1 MGAADRG
8 LDQPL
13 RVSFTNVGCKLN
25 QHELETL
32 QNGFDRRGH
41 TVVGDGEADVC
52 VVNTC
57 TVTGSG
63 DADSRKAVRRARRRN
78 PGATVVATGCY
89 AQRRPQELAA
99 AGAHLVLGNDRKADL
114 LELVEGYLAGEELPP
129 APVGA
134 PVGRF
139 LEIEGAVTRGRTRG
153 TLKIQDGCDEHCTY
167 CIIPTVR
174 GKGISRP
181 TGEVVRQARKM
192 VEAGYREIA
201 ITGVHTGSYGGGSS
215 LPSTLVPLLKE
226 LDGIDGLERIRL
238 NSVEPAYVSEAL
250 IDHAATSAKFCRHFH
265 IPLQSGDDFVLRRM
279 GRRYRRSDYAATIER
294 IHSVIPDCAIGA
306 DVMVGFPGEERVHFE
321 NTCSLLR
328 DLPVS
333 YLHVFPY
340 SLRSETP
347 AERLAGHVNRRE
359 KAERA
364 RELIDLGNGKRMRFH
379 RRLVGRRVYPLV
391 EDRRDRVS
399 GLPLGLT
406 DNYVKVAIDSSRDLA
421 RGNIDSS
428 RDLAP
433 GNIVAADV
441 TRAREDM
448 VYGAVAGIRS

>member
-1 MGAADRG
+1 VGAADRG

-41 TVVGDGEADVC
+41 TVVGDGDADVC

-89 AQRRPQELAA
+89 AQRRPLELTA

-114 LELVEGYLAGEELPP
+114 LQLVEGYLAGDEELPP
-129 APVGA
+129 PEAVEA

-139 LEIEGAVTRGRTRG
+139 LEIEGAVARGRTRG

-167 CIIPTVR
+167 CIIPAVR

-181 TGEVVRQARKM
+181 AGEVVNQARKM
-192 VEAGYREIA
+192 VEAGYRELA
-201 ITGVHTGSYGGGSS
+201 ITGVHTGSYGGDSGR
-215 LPSTLVPLLKE
+215 PSTLVPLLKE
-226 LDGIDGLERIRL
+226 LDCIDGLERVRL
-238 NSVEPAYVSEAL
+238 NSVEPAYVSETL
-250 IDHAATSAKFCRHFH
+250 IDHAASSAKFCRHFH
-265 IPLQSGDDFVLRRM
+265 IPLQSGDDAVLRRM
-279 GRRYRRSDYAATIER
+279 GRRYRRRDYAAMIER

-306 DVMVGFPGEERVHFE
+306 DVMVGFPGEERVHFD

-340 SLRSETP
+340 SLRTETP
-347 AERLAGHVNRRE
+347 AERLAGHVSRGE
-359 KAERA
+359 KSERA
-364 RELIDLGNGKRMRFH
+364 RELIALGNEKRMRFH
-379 RRLVGRRVYPLV
+379 RHFVGCRVYPLV

-406 DNYVKVAIDSSRDLA
+406 DNYVKVAIDS
-421 RGNIDSS
+421 GG
-428 RDLAP
+428 DLAP
-433 GNIVAADV
+433 GSIVAADV

-448 VYGAVAGIRS
+448 VYGTAAGAGT

>member
-1 MGAADRG
+1 MDTLYRSLDR
-8 LDQPL
+8 PL
-13 RVSFTNVGCKLN
+13 RVTFTNVGCKLN

-41 TVVGDGEADVC
+41 AVVGDGEADVC

-89 AQRRPQELAA
+89 AQRRPRDLSA

-114 LELVEGYLAGEELPP
+114 LQLVESYLAGEELRPPP
-129 APVGA
+129 AGGA

-139 LEIEGAVTRGRTRG
+139 LEIEGTVARGRTRG

-174 GKGISRP
+174 GKGISRAAA
-181 TGEVVRQARKM
+181 EVMSQARKM
-192 VEAGYREIA
+192 VAAGYRELA
-201 ITGVHTGSYGGGSS
+201 LTGVHTGSYGGDGGR
-215 LPSTLVPLLKE
+215 TGALVPLLKE
-226 LDGIDGLERIRL
+226 LDAIDGLERIRL

-265 IPLQSGDDFVLRRM
+265 VPLQSGDDSVLRRM
-279 GRRYRRSDYAATIER
+279 GRRYRRGFYAATIER
-294 IHSVIPDCAIGA
+294 IHEAIPDCAIGA
-306 DVMVGFPGEERVHFE
+306 DVMVGFPGEERAHFD
-321 NTCSLLR
+321 NTCSLLC

-340 SLRSETP
+340 SLRTETP
-347 AERLAGHVNRRE
+347 AERLAGHVGGRE
-359 KAERA
+359 KSERA
-364 RELIDLGNGKRMRFH
+364 RELIELGNEKRMRFH
-379 RRLVGRRVYPLV
+379 LNFVGRRVNPLV
-391 EDRRDRVS
+391 EDRRDRAS
-399 GLPLGLT
+399 GLPVGLT
-406 DNYVKVAIDSSRDLA
+406 DNYLKVAIDSDRDL
-421 RGNIDSS
+421 S
-428 RDLAP
+428 P
-433 GNIVAADV
+433 GSIVAAKV

-448 VYGAVAGIRS
+448 VYGTAARAGT

>member
-1 MGAADRG
+1 MGTVNDG
-8 LDQPL
+8 LDRPL

-41 TVVGDGEADVC
+41 AVVGDGDADVC

-89 AQRRPQELAA
+89 AQRRPRDLSA
-99 AGAHLVLGNDRKADL
+99 AGAHLVLGNDRKAEL
-114 LELVEGYLAGEELPP
+114 LQLVESYLAGEELPP
-129 APVGA
+129 PAAERA

-139 LEIEGAVTRGRTRG
+139 LEIEGVVARGRTRG

-174 GKGISRP
+174 GMGISRP
-181 TGEVVRQARKM
+181 AVEVVSQARKM
-192 VEAGYREIA
+192 VAAGYRELA
-201 ITGVHTGSYGGGSS
+201 LTGVHTGSYGGDGGRT
-215 LPSTLVPLLKE
+215 STLVPLLKE
-226 LDGIDGLERIRL
+226 LDAIDGLERIRL
-238 NSVEPAYVSEAL
+238 NSVEPAYVSQAL

-265 IPLQSGDDFVLRRM
+265 IPLQSGDDSVLRRM

-294 IHSVIPDCAIGA
+294 IHEAVPDCAIGA
-306 DVMVGFPGEERVHFE
+306 DVMVGFPGEERAHFD

-340 SLRSETP
+340 SLRTETP
-347 AERLAGHVNRRE
+347 AERLSGHVRRRE
-359 KAERA
+359 KSERA
-364 RELIDLGNGKRMRFH
+364 RELIELGNEKRMRFH
-379 RRLVGRRVYPLV
+379 LNFVGQPVYPLV
-391 EDRRDRVS
+391 EDRRDRAS
-399 GLPLGLT
+399 GLPVGLT
-406 DNYVKVAIDSSRDLA
+406 DNYLKVVIDADCDL
-421 RGNIDSS
+421 S
-428 RDLAP
+428 P
-433 GNIVAADV
+433 GSIVAANV

-448 VYGAVAGIRS
+448 VYGTVARAGT

>member
-1 MGAADRG
+1 MLEQQTRTVDRR

-32 QNGFDRRGH
+32 QNRFDRRGH
-41 TVVGDGEADVC
+41 AVVGDGEADVC

-89 AQRRPQELAA
+89 AQRRPGDLSA
-99 AGAHLVLGNDRKADL
+99 AGAHLVLGNDRKAEL
-114 LELVEGYLAGEELPP
+114 LQLVESYLAGEELHPP
-129 APVGA
+129 AADRA

-139 LEIEGAVTRGRTRG
+139 LEIEGVVARGRTRG

-181 TGEVVRQARKM
+181 AAEVVSQARKM
-192 VEAGYREIA
+192 VEAGYCELA
-201 ITGVHTGSYGGGSS
+201 LTGVHTGSYGGDGGRT
-215 LPSTLVPLLKE
+215 STLVPLLKE
-226 LDGIDGLERIRL
+226 LDAIDGLERVRL

-265 IPLQSGDDFVLRRM
+265 IPLQSGDDSVLRRM
-279 GRRYRRSDYAATIER
+279 GRRYRRSDYAATIGR
-294 IHSVIPDCAIGA
+294 IHEAIPDCAIGA
-306 DVMVGFPGEERVHFE
+306 DVMVGFPGEERAHFE
-321 NTCSLLR
+321 NTRSLLR

-340 SLRSETP
+340 SLRTETP
-347 AERLAGHVNRRE
+347 AERLSGHLSRGE
-359 KAERA
+359 KSERA
-364 RELIDLGNGKRMRFH
+364 KELIELGNEKRVRFN
-379 RRLVGRRVYPLV
+379 LNFVGRRVHPLV
-391 EDRRDRVS
+391 EDRRDRAS
-399 GLPLGLT
+399 GLQVGLT
-406 DNYVKVAIDSSRDLA
+406 DNYLKVAIDSDRDL
-421 RGNIDSS
+421 S
-428 RDLAP
+428 P
-433 GNIVAADV
+433 GSIVATNV

-448 VYGAVAGIRS
+448 VYGTAARAGT

>member
-1 MGAADRG
+1 MRTAERG

-41 TVVGDGEADVC
+41 TVVGDGEADIC

-89 AQRRPQELAA
+89 AQRRPRELAA

-114 LELVEGYLAGEELPP
+114 LQLVEGYFAGEKLPP
-129 APVGA
+129 APVEPT

-139 LEIEGAVTRGRTRG
+139 LEIEGVVARGRTRG

-167 CIIPTVR
+167 CIIPSVR
-174 GKGISRP
+174 GRGISRP
-181 TGEVVRQARKM
+181 PEEVVDQAREM
-192 VEAGYREIA
+192 VRAGYRELA
-201 ITGVHTGSYGGGSS
+201 LTGVHTGSYGGDGGRT
-215 LPSTLVPLLKE
+215 STLVPLLKD
-226 LDGIDGLERIRL
+226 LDAIDGLERIRL

-265 IPLQSGDDFVLRRM
+265 VPLQSGDDSVLRRM
-279 GRRYRRSDYAATIER
+279 GRRYRRGDYAATIER
-294 IHSVIPDCAIGA
+294 IHEAIPDCAIGA
-306 DVMVGFPGEERVHFE
+306 DVMVGFPGEERTHFD
-321 NTCSLLR
+321 NTFSLLR
-328 DLPVS
+328 DLPVT

-347 AERLAGHVNRRE
+347 AEQLAGHVIRRE
-359 KAERA
+359 KTARA
-364 RELIDLGNGKRMRFH
+364 RELIDLGNDKRIRFH
-379 RRLVGRRVYPLV
+379 RGFVRRRVFALV
-391 EDRRDRVS
+391 EDRRDRGS
-399 GLPLGLT
+399 GLQLGLT
-406 DNYVKVAIDSSRDLA
+406 DNYIKVAIDSDRDL
-421 RGNIDSS
+421 S
-428 RDLAP
+428 P
-433 GNIVAADV
+433 GSIVPVDV
-441 TRAREDM
+441 IEAREDM
-448 VYGAVAGIRS
+448 VYGAAPESRK

>member
-1 MGAADRG
+1 MGTLDGG
-8 LDQPL
+8 LDRPL

-41 TVVGDGEADVC
+41 AVVGDGEADVC

-89 AQRRPQELAA
+89 AQRRPRDLSA

-114 LELVEGYLAGEELPP
+114 LQLVESYLAGEELRSPP
-129 APVGA
+129 AGGA

-139 LEIEGAVTRGRTRG
+139 LEIEGTVARGRTRG

-181 TGEVVRQARKM
+181 AVEVMSQARKM
-192 VEAGYREIA
+192 VAAGYRELA
-201 ITGVHTGSYGGGSS
+201 LTGVHTGSYGGDGGR
-215 LPSTLVPLLKE
+215 TGLVPLLKE
-226 LDGIDGLERIRL
+226 LDAIDGLERIRL

-250 IDHAATSAKFCRHFH
+250 IDHAAASAKFCRHFH
-265 IPLQSGDDFVLRRM
+265 VPLQSGDDSVLRRM
-279 GRRYRRSDYAATIER
+279 GRRYRRGDYAATIER
-294 IHSVIPDCAIGA
+294 IHEAIPDCAIGA
-306 DVMVGFPGEERVHFE
+306 DVMVGFPGEERAHFD

-340 SLRSETP
+340 SLRTETP
-347 AERLAGHVNRRE
+347 AERLSGHVSGRE
-359 KAERA
+359 KSERA
-364 RELIDLGNGKRMRFH
+364 RELIELGNQKRMRFH
-379 RRLVGRRVYPLV
+379 LNFVGRRVNPLV
-391 EDRRDRVS
+391 EDRRDRAS
-399 GLPLGLT
+399 GQQEISMLI
-406 DNYVKVAIDSSRDLA
+406 K
-421 RGNIDSS
+421 
-428 RDLAP
+428 
-433 GNIVAADV
+433 
-441 TRAREDM
+441 
-448 VYGAVAGIRS
+448 